1 MRPFRTELKKVRTK
15 MSEKMGRLVLYS
27 GCSGVGKGTILK
39 ELMKRD
45 ESIKLS
51 VSNTTR
57 APRPDEVDGVDYNFV
72 TKEEFEKVIEEDGY
86 LEYAKY
92 CDNYYGTPIDQ
103 VNDMLTQGYNVVLE
117 IEVKGGLQVME
128 NFPDILSIFIV
139 PPSLEVL
146 EERLRGRGTEDES
159 AIKKRLKEVEH
170 EIKYKDRYKHIVVN
184 DKLEDAVE
192 EIYGIITN
200 GK

>member
-1 MRPFRTELKKVRTK
+1 

-45 ESIKLS
+45 DSIRLS
-51 VSNTTR
+51 VSDTTR
-57 APRPDEVDGVDYNFV
+57 APRPGEVDGVDYNFV
-72 TKEEFEKVIEEDGY
+72 SKEQFEKVIAENGY

-117 IEVKGGLQVME
+117 IEVQGGLQIME
-128 NFPDILSIFIV
+128 NFPNILSIFV
-139 PPSLEVL
+139 LPPSLEVL
-146 EERLRGRGTEDES
+146 GERLRGRGTEDEA
-159 AIKKRLKEVEH
+159 AIKKRLREAEH
-170 EIKYKDRYKHIVVN
+170 EMKYKDRYKHVVVN
-184 DKLEDAVE
+184 DKLEDAIE
-192 EIYGIITN
+192 EIQGIIAN
-200 GK
+200 ER

>member
-1 MRPFRTELKKVRTK
+1 

-139 PPSLEVL
+139 PPSMEVL

-170 EIKYKDRYKHIVVN
+170 EIKYKDRYKYIVVN
-184 DKLEDAVE
+184 DKLEDAVD
-192 EIYGIITN
+192 EIYDIITN

>member
-1 MRPFRTELKKVRTK
+1 

-27 GCSGVGKGTILK
+27 GCSGVGKGTLLK

-45 ESIKLS
+45 SSIKLS

-92 CDNYYGTPIDQ
+92 CDNYYGTPAEYVERMLNEGKDVLLDIDW
-103 VNDMLTQGYNVVLE
+103 QGARQIREQAPDAKGIFIIPPYY
-117 IEVKGGLQVME
+117 KGG
-128 NFPDILSIFIV
+128 
-139 PPSLEVL
+139 
-146 EERLRGRGTEDES
+146 
-159 AIKKRLKEVEH
+159 KKR
-170 EIKYKDRYKHIVVN
+170 
-184 DKLEDAVE
+184 
-192 EIYGIITN
+192 
-200 GK
+200 

>member
-1 MRPFRTELKKVRTK
+1 MRPFRTDLKKVRTK

-45 ESIKLS
+45 DSIKLS

-103 VNDMLTQGYNVVLE
+103 VNEMLTQGYNVVLE

-139 PPSLEVL
+139 PPSMDVL

-184 DKLEDAVE
+184 DKLEDAVD
-192 EIYGIITN
+192 EIYDIITN

>member
-1 MRPFRTELKKVRTK
+1 MRPFRTDLKKVRTK

-45 ESIKLS
+45 DSIKLS

-139 PPSLEVL
+139 PPSMEVL

-184 DKLEDAVE
+184 DKLEDAVD
-192 EIYGIITN
+192 EIYDIITN

>member
-1 MRPFRTELKKVRTK
+1 MRPFRTDLKKVRTK

-45 ESIKLS
+45 DSIKLS

-103 VNDMLTQGYNVVLE
+103 VNEMLTQGYNVVLE

-139 PPSLEVL
+139 PPSMEVL

-184 DKLEDAVE
+184 DKLEDAVN
-192 EIYGIITN
+192 EIYDIITN

>member
-1 MRPFRTELKKVRTK
+1 

-45 ESIKLS
+45 DSIKLS

-92 CDNYYGTPIDQ
+92 CDNYYGTPIEQ
-103 VNDMLTQGYNVVLE
+103 VNEMLTQGYNVVLE

-128 NFPDILSIFIV
+128 NFPNILSIFIV
-139 PPSLEVL
+139 PPSIEIL

-159 AIKKRLKEVEH
+159 AIKKRLKEVEN
-170 EIKYKDRYKHIVVN
+170 EIKYKDRYKYIVVN

-192 EIYGIITN
+192 EILGIISK